1 MADNPPSA
9 DEDLDEDQPLNRLRI
24 RESRVIASDSEDENV
39 PLSRIAAAGRAS
51 DSEDEDV
58 PLSRIAAGRGRGSS
72 P

>member
-1 MADNPPSA
+1 M
-9 DEDLDEDQPLNRLRI
+9 
-24 RESRVIASDSEDENV
+24 IAPSDSEDENV